1 MFTLAQIADCVS
13 GKLVGNGDLAISQLC
28 IDSRKIQS
36 PEQSLFFA
44 IKTDKNNGN
53 LFVEKVLSQ
62 GVKAV
67 VVSEKPTLDCNYILV
82 QNSLVALQNLA
93 AFHRRQFDIPIIG
106 IITLVHSSEEHTWK
120 FILFHCLNIFGAWL
134 IRGRGYLR

>member
-1 MFTLAQIADCVS
+1 MYTLAQIADCIN

-44 IKTDKNNGN
+44 IKTEKNDGN
-53 LFVEKVLSQ
+53 NFVEKALSQ

-67 VVSEKPTLDCNYILV
+67 VVSQKPTVACSYILV
-82 QNSLVALQNLA
+82 DDSKAAFQRLA
-93 AFHRRQFDIPIIG
+93 AFHRQQFTIPLVG
-106 IITLVHSSEEHTWK
+106 ITGSNGKTIVKK
-120 FILFHCLNIFGAWL
+120 FVKN
-134 IRGRGYLR
+134 